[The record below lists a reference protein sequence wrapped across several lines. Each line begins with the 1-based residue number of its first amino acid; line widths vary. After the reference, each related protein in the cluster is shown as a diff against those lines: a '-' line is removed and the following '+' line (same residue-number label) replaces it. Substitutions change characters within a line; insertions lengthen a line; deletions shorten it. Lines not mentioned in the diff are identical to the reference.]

1 MKCRKLIY
9 MIFVLFFS
17 VDLIAQKIEVIG
29 KVWDEVFNPI
39 IGATILE
46 KGTSDGMVSN
56 MNENFTLSEQE
67 NSIHCVSI
75 QTLELW
81 YEQPAE
87 QWLESLPIGNGRLGA
102 MIYGGVEREVI
113 ALNESSVWSGEYN
126 PDQEILFGKEKLSG
140 LRKLFFEG
148 KLEEG
153 NQIAGEYLKG
163 NQSSFG
169 THLPIGD
176 MIIELCHPEGEI
188 TNYRR
193 SLNLEEAIG
202 RIDYKIGQVSY
213 SREYLASNPDDVL
226 VFRLTSDKSG
236 SISFEL
242 KLDLLR
248 NAEVRAETNK
258 LLIEGDALFPKQGRG
273 GVLFNGCISLKTTNG
288 EITPTQNSLI
298 VENADDATIIVDFR
312 TNYKDK
318 QYKQRCESTI
328 TKAEGKDFSLI
339 KENHLDDYKPL
350 FDRVSLSLGE
360 NNNSHLPTDIRLERI
375 KKDSIDTGFDMLLFQ
390 YGRYLTIA
398 SSRENSPLPIAL
410 QGFFNDNLACNMGWT
425 NDYHL
430 DINTQQNYWLTNIG
444 NLGECNY
451 PLFSYIKDLSVH
463 GAKTVEKIYGC
474 EGWTAHTTANIW
486 GYTAPS
492 GSILWGLFPTAGT
505 WLATHLWSHYEY
517 TQDKE
522 FLKNR
527 AYPLLKGN
535 ANFLLDYLVEDP
547 NTGYLVTG
555 PSISPENSFLYNGM
569 ELCASM
575 MPTCDRVLTYE
586 IFSNCIKTSEILGI
600 DNLFADSLRDVLSQL
615 PPIRLRENGGIC
627 EWMED
632 YEEAHPNHRHTTHL
646 LALYPYSQI
655 SLNKTPDLA
664 KGARITIENRLAA
677 DGWEDTEW
685 SRANMICFYARLK
698 DPEKAYKSIVMFEKT
713 FLGNNLLSIS
723 PAGIAGA
730 ESDIYAF
737 DGNTA
742 SAAGIA
748 EMLVQDHE
756 GYIEFLPCLPREWSS
771 GYFEGFRIRG
781 GAELDLYWEK
791 GIIQKAKLTALSNY
805 TFNIKTDHFDHAK
818 FTLNGKTIIPEKLE
832 NGIVSLS
839 LMQGDVLTITS

>member
-1 MKCRKLIY
+1 LATPEKFLVLPISYIMRFYKTFGIACIV
-9 MIFVLFFS
+9 ISSFVS
-17 VDLIAQKIEVIG
+17 C
-29 KVWDEVFNPI
+29 
-39 IGATILE
+39 
-46 KGTSDGMVSN
+46 TSS
-56 MNENFTLSEQE
+56 
-67 NSIHCVSI
+67 

-81 YEQPAE
+81 YAQPAE
-87 QWLESLPIGNGRLGA
+87 KWLESLPIGNGRLGA

-113 ALNESSVWSGEYN
+113 ALNESSIWSGEYK
-126 PDQEILFGKEKLSG
+126 PDQEMPFGKEKLSG

-163 NQSSFG
+163 NQGSFG

-176 MIIELCHPEGEI
+176 MIIESYHPQAEI

-193 SLNLEEAIG
+193 SLNLEEAVG
-202 RIDYKIGQVSY
+202 RVDYKIGRVSY

-226 VFRLTSDKSG
+226 AFRLTSDKPA

-242 KLDLLR
+242 KLDLFR
-248 NAEVRAETNK
+248 NAEIRAENNK
-258 LLIEGDALFPKQGRG
+258 LFIEGDALFPRQGRG
-273 GVLFNGCISLKTTNG
+273 GVLFNGCISLQTTSG
-288 EITPTQNSLI
+288 EITTTENSLI
-298 VENADDATIIVDFR
+298 IENADDATIIVDFR
-312 TNYKDK
+312 TNYKDEE
-318 QYKQRCESTI
+318 YKQRCELTI

-339 KENHLDDYKPL
+339 KENHLADYKPL
-350 FDRVSLSLGE
+350 FDRVSLSLGKS
-360 NNNSHLPTDIRLERI
+360 NNNHLPTDKRLE
-375 KKDSIDTGFDMLLFQ
+375 SIRAGFPDTGFDALLFQ

-430 DINTQQNYWLTNIG
+430 DINTQQNYWLANIG
-444 NLGECNY
+444 NLAESNY
-451 PLFSYIKDLSVH
+451 PLFSYIEDLSVH
-463 GAKTVEKIYGC
+463 GTKTAEKIYGC

-517 TQDKE
+517 TRDKE
-522 FLKNR
+522 FLRNR
-527 AYPLLKGN
+527 AYPLMKGS
-535 ANFLLDYLVEDP
+535 AKFLLDFLVEDP

-555 PSISPENSFLYNGM
+555 PGISPENSFLYNGT

-586 IFSNCIKTSEILGI
+586 IFSNCIKISEILGM
-600 DNLFADSLRDVLSQL
+600 DNLFADSLREALTLL
-615 PPIRLRENGGIC
+615 PPIRLRENGGVR

-655 SLNKTPDLA
+655 SLDKTPDLA
-664 KGARITIENRLAA
+664 AGARKTIEDRLAA

-698 DPEKAYKSIVMFEKT
+698 DAQMAYESVRMFEQN
-713 FLGNNLLSIS
+713 FLADNLLSIS

-742 SAAGIA
+742 TAAGIA
-748 EMLVQDHE
+748 EMLIQDHE
-756 GYIEFLPCLPREWSS
+756 GYIEFLPCLPDQWKS
-771 GYFEGFRIRG
+771 GSFRGLCVRGGLEVDLDWKDGMLRAAALKSTMEYTFRIKM
-781 GAELDLYWEK
+781 D
-791 GIIQKAKLTALSNY
+791 
-805 TFNIKTDHFDHAK
+805 D
-818 FTLNGKTIIPEKLE
+818 LNGVKFLINGKNEQPEKEKEGLLSF
-832 NGIVSLS
+832 SLNKDDKLIIS
-839 LMQGDVLTITS
+839 Y

>member
-1 MKCRKLIY
+1 MRLYKVFGVSCVVISL
-9 MIFVLFFS
+9 FVGCS
-17 VDLIAQKIEVIG
+17 S
-29 KVWDEVFNPI
+29 P
-39 IGATILE
+39 
-46 KGTSDGMVSN
+46 
-56 MNENFTLSEQE
+56 
-67 NSIHCVSI
+67 

-87 QWLESLPIGNGRLGA
+87 KWLESLPIGNGRLGA
-102 MIYGGVEREVI
+102 IIYGGVEREVI
-113 ALNESSVWSGEYN
+113 ALNESSMWSGEYN
-126 PDQEILFGKEKLSG
+126 PDQEIPFGKEKLSD

-163 NQSSFG
+163 DQCAFG
-169 THLPIGD
+169 THLPIGN
-176 MIIELCHPEGEI
+176 MIIESYYPQGEI

-193 SLNLEEAIG
+193 SLNLQDAIG
-202 RIDYKIGQVSY
+202 RVDYKIGGISY
-213 SREYLASNPDDVL
+213 SREYLASNPDDLL
-226 VFRLTSDKSG
+226 VFRLTSDKPG
-236 SISFEL
+236 SVSFEL

-248 NAEVRAETNK
+248 NAEVRIENNK
-258 LLIEGDALFPKQGRG
+258 LFVEGDALFPRQGRG
-273 GVLFNGCISLKTTNG
+273 GVLFNGCISLHGTSG
-288 EITPTQNSLI
+288 EITATENSLI
-298 VENADDATIIVDFR
+298 IENADDATIFVDFR

-318 QYKQRCESTI
+318 EYKQRCKSTI
-328 TKAEGKDFSLI
+328 TKAENKDFNLV
-339 KENHLDDYKPL
+339 KENHLADYKPL
-350 FDRVSLSLGE
+350 FNRVSLSLGE
-360 NNNSHLPTDIRLERI
+360 SNNSHLPTDKRLE
-375 KKDSIDTGFDMLLFQ
+375 SIRAGFSDTDFDALLFQ

-430 DINTQQNYWLTNIG
+430 DINTQQNYWLANIG
-444 NLGECNY
+444 NLGESNY
-451 PLFSYIKDLSVH
+451 PLFSYIEDLSVH
-463 GAKTVEKIYGC
+463 GAKTAEKIYGY

-522 FLKNR
+522 FLRDR
-527 AYPLLKGN
+527 AYPLIKGS
-535 ANFLLDYLVEDP
+535 AKFLLDYLVEDP
-547 NTGYLVTG
+547 NTGFLVTG
-555 PSISPENSFLYNGM
+555 PSISPENSFLYNGT

-586 IFSNCIKTSEILGI
+586 IFSNCIESSEILGI
-600 DNLFADSLRDVLSQL
+600 DNLFADSLREALTLL
-615 PPIRLRENGGIC
+615 PPIRLRENGGVR

-655 SLNKTPDLA
+655 SLDKTPDLA
-664 KGARITIENRLAA
+664 AGARKTIKDRLTA

-698 DPEKAYKSIVMFEKT
+698 DAPMAYESVQMFEQN
-713 FLGNNLLSIS
+713 FLADNLLSIS

-730 ESDIYAF
+730 ESAIYAF

-748 EMLVQDHE
+748 EMLMQDHE
-756 GYIEFLPCLPREWSS
+756 GYIEFLPCLPEEWSD
-771 GYFEGFRIRG
+771 GYFEGLSIRG
-781 GAELDLYWEK
+781 GGELDLYWKKDNVRE
-791 GIIQKAKLTALSNY
+791 ATLVASVNN
-805 TFNIKTDHFDHAK
+805 TFHIKTNNSSSVK
-818 FTLNGKTIIPEKLE
+818 FTVNGKIAKPEKME
-832 NGIVSLS
+832 NGIVTFFLKKD
-839 LMQGDVLTITS
+839 DVLKIAS